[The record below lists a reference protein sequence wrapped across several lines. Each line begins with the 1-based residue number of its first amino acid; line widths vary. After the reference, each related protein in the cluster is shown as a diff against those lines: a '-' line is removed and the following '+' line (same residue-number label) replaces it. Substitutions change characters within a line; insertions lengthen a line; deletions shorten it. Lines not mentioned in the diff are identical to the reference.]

1 MMLLNRTRERKD
13 LSANTRTHQHPH
25 PGGGIWGKRG
35 GGGGGKGLVATHF
48 HVPLLR
54 YSVLERLQANRQTVM
69 GITRWR
75 KYCVR
80 TGISGIILTAIL
92 DCN

>member
-35 GGGGGKGLVATHF
+35 GGVKGLVATHF

-69 GITRWR
+69 GFTRWR

>member
-13 LSANTRTHQHPH
+13 LSANTRTYQHPQ

-35 GGGGGKGLVATHF
+35 EGEGLVATYF

-54 YSVLERLQANRQTVM
+54 YSVLERLKANRQTVM
-69 GITRWR
+69 GFTRWR

-92 DCN
+92 DCD

>member
-1 MMLLNRTRERKD
+1 MLLNRTRERKD
-13 LSANTRTHQHPH
+13 LSANTRTYQHPH

-35 GGGGGKGLVATHF
+35 GWEGLVATHF

-54 YSVLERLQANRQTVM
+54 YSVLERLKANRQTVM
-69 GITRWR
+69 GFTRRR
-75 KYCVR
+75 KDCVR
-80 TGISGIILTAIL
+80 TGISCIILTAIL